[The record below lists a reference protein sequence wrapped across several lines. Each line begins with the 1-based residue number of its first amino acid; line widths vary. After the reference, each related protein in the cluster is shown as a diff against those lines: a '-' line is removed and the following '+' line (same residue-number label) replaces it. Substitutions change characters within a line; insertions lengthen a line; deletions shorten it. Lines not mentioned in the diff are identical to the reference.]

1 MRELSP
7 PIFQSGGAQAPSAP
21 PISLP
26 MVCAYPNET
35 HPPIIPEI
43 TPRNEVSSSSKSD
56 DCNSTLFAVFV
67 KIYNMDYPVGPWQ

>member
-1 MRELSP
+1 MRGLSP
-7 PIFQSGGAQAPSAP
+7 PIFQSGGAQPPPAP
-21 PISLP
+21 PISPP

-43 TPRNEVSSSSKSD
+43 TPHNEVSSSGKSD
-56 DCNSTLFAVFV
+56 DCNSTLFAVIV